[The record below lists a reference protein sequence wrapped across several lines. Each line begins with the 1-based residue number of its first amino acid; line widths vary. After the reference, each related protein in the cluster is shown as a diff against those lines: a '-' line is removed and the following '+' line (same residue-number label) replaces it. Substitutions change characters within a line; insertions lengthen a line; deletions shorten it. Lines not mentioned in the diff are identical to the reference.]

1 MPTYHPRFFSQN
13 DFDGLV
19 AIIETMIVTTD
30 GTAVDAHG
38 AAADVDRYL
47 SRIESPALEQIR
59 LAIDAIDS
67 WYMPLLLN
75 FRFGRFRDLPLA
87 QRRAVIERIIH
98 PSGLFKA
105 IAAVRAGAR
114 DAARTL
120 KLLASIGYYG
130 SEAGI
135 RITGYQP
142 VEERPRFQALDQTPR
157 AHPDPFAHSDPVPG
171 GGA

>member
-1 MPTYHPRFFSQN
+1 MSAYQPRFFETE
-13 DFDGLV
+13 DFEGLV
-19 AIIETMIVTTD
+19 AIIETMIVAED
-30 GTAVDAHG
+30 GISVDARG
-38 AAADVDRYL
+38 AAEGVDRFL
-47 SRIESPALEQIR
+47 SRIESPALAQIR

-67 WYMPLLLN
+67 WYLPLLLN

-87 QRRAVIERIIH
+87 QRRSVVERIIH

-130 SEAGI
+130 SPAGI
-135 RITGYQP
+135 HITGYAA
-142 VEERPRFQALDQTPR
+142 VDDRPRFRALDQSHTPH
-157 AHPDPFAHSDPVPG
+157 ADPFPR